1 MNSKR
6 QQARLRS
13 VHLAIAVLVALIA
26 AADPASAKQRRD
38 ELAIDV
44 VVSRTVGEPVMAI
57 VSLQNQRITVYDA
70 KGWILRAPVSSGQ
83 SGRETPAGIFSV
95 IEKDADHHS
104 NLYDDASMPHM
115 QRLTWSGIALHGGR
129 LPGYPAS
136 HGCVR
141 MPYDFAEQLF
151 DKTQMGLRVIVA
163 PTDVAPVEID
173 HPVLFQAKP
182 GADALAA
189 ARRAEAS
196 EAVKKVELARGA
208 AGAAYRDSTKAMMA
222 VRVADNLKRR
232 AEAALAT
239 AETAAGSALP
249 GEAKE
254 QAESDRAQA
263 AAKVA
268 ELQTQLD
275 TAKAELQ
282 PKLDAVAAAREAVTA
297 AGAASVAAAE
307 AARQVMH
314 ELEPASVLIS
324 RKTQRLY
331 VRQGFEPVL
340 DVPVTIQDPDR
351 PIGTHIFTAMEKTGG
366 DAKLRWSVVS
376 LESSHGG
383 GRRIARRQ
391 KRARPD
397 CHSTGGIGSHRRDSA
412 AVVPDRHR
420 RGIEFGDRQRHG
432 FRGAPERRAA
442 RRHQDPATRAGG
454 RIQLRTATPATRSGR
469 RIQLR
474 APARFAIALRGP
486 VLHLVNP
493 FFPCCV
499 LSRQSPVNPAF
510 TGSVEPSSSRK

>member
-1 MNSKR
+1 MRSRSVNSKR

-57 VSLQNQRITVYDA
+57 VSLQNQRITIYDA

-141 MPYDFAEQLF
+141 MPFDFAEQLF

-196 EAVKKVELARGA
+196 EAIKKVELARGA

-383 GRRIARRQ
+383 GPESQGARSALDRIVIPPEALDRIAGIAPRSSLIVTDEALSSETGKGTDFVVLLSGEPQGGIKIRR
-391 KRARPD
+391 REPVDEYSYARP
-397 CHSTGGIGSHRRDSA
+397 HRRRD
-412 AVVPDRHR
+412 PDA
-420 RGIEFGDRQRHG
+420 EFSY
-432 FRGAPERRAA
+432 APPR
-442 RRHQDPATRAGG
+442 
-454 RIQLRTATPATRSGR
+454 
-469 RIQLR
+469 
-474 APARFAIALRGP
+474 ALRSPYGD
-486 VLHLVNP
+486 P
-493 FFPCCV
+493 F
-499 LSRQSPVNPAF
+499 S
-510 TGSVEPSSSRK
+510 TW